1 MELALKL
8 MYDTNLNTKIEF
20 CLIESEKI
28 SFEYKK
34 ALSKIKIPTNF
45 SFKINTQI
53 DFNKKYDIFHISDSM
68 QYVDDW
74 KNFLKK

>member
-1 MELALKL
+1 M
-8 MYDTNLNTKIEF
+8 NI
-20 CLIESEKI
+20 
-28 SFEYKK
+28 K

-74 KNFLKK
+74 KNFLKKIKINSSELIVFNNLTAGQNPTYDALQNLL